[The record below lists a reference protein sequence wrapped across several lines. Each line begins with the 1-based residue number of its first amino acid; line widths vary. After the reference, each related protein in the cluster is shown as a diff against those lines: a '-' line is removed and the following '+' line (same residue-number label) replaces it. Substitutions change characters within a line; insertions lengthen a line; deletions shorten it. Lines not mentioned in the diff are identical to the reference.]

1 MPRPRSNPK
10 AAAITPP
17 PECTLLHDRQK
28 RSGLTV
34 ADLAAAT
41 GLSVSTI
48 NNSLRGYRYRKG
60 DPIVVVP
67 PDTTLA
73 ELASQLLINPESLR
87 RVGRPEAADLLA
99 ANKPE
104 SVHVPVELPE
114 LEDEKT
120 LVATQVRRSLV
131 RRVLEAFTD
140 QELRDE
146 LERRAEAVPDRG
158 RDRATATDYVARTA
172 AEHVEDLIADATTG
186 EKPCHEPPS
195 STTGNT

>member
-1 MPRPRSNPK
+1 M
-10 AAAITPP
+10 
-17 PECTLLHDRQK
+17 HDRQK
-28 RSGLTV
+28 RSGLIV

-41 GLSVSTI
+41 WLSVSTI

-60 DPIVVVP
+60 DPIVVVS

-73 ELASQLLINPESLR
+73 EFASQLLINPESLR

-99 ANKPE
+99 TNKPE
-104 SVHVPVELPE
+104 SVHAPVELPE
-114 LEDEKT
+114 LEDEKI

-158 RDRATATDYVARTA
+158 RDRATATDCVARTA
-172 AEHVEDLIADATTG
+172 AEHVEDLIADSVG
-186 EKPCHEPPS
+186 GRSCHEPPS
-195 STTGNT
+195 PTTGNI